1 MKWIKRITRRDN
13 NGSAV
18 IGGADGPTA
27 IFLAGGDGKKSL
39 RSRVRTFFY
48 RRSRKHAA
56 KKITAGTHTLH
67 EVAAYAVRKYKAVDM
82 DTQNASYI
90 EQKNNLKESLITE
103 HKPELLGT
111 LQEIA
116 RPDFSD
122 QESVKEF
129 LKQMEKRRAFI
140 ADIPDGELGMDYHIF
155 QISMQGGSLEL
166 EVDYRW
172 DYFGISWSGD
182 DKAMKKLKK
191 ISRDL
196 YLYYGVSEKD
206 IKEKA
211 RRYKSLVA
219 ALSS

>member
-1 MKWIKRITRRDN
+1 MKRLKRMKRRDN
-13 NGSAV
+13 NGAAV

-39 RSRVRTFFY
+39 QSRVKTFFY

-56 KKITAGTHTLH
+56 KKITAGTHTLL

-129 LKQMEKRRAFI
+129 LKQMEKRRTFI

-206 IKEKA
+206 IKEKT
-211 RRYKSLVA
+211 RRYKSLVT

>member
-1 MKWIKRITRRDN
+1 M
-13 NGSAV
+13 
-18 IGGADGPTA
+18 
-27 IFLAGGDGKKSL
+27 
-39 RSRVRTFFY
+39 
-48 RRSRKHAA
+48 
-56 KKITAGTHTLH
+56 
-67 EVAAYAVRKYKAVDM
+67 AAYAVKKYKAVDM
-82 DTQNASYI
+82 NPQDASYI

-129 LKQMEKRRAFI
+129 LKQMEKRRTFI

-155 QISMQGGSLEL
+155 QISIQGGSLEM

-172 DYFGISWSGD
+172 DHFGISWSGD

-206 IKEKA
+206 IKEKT